1 MMRSQSLSRTAEI
14 TAGRSSISPRI
25 IVTLPLSTPTA
36 LSSRSLSAT
45 SKITGRSPRSSN
57 IPVAYAPTRPVPPVI
72 KIPFFAIR
80 ILLSR
85 YRYNKLIR
93 RVNLIFRRT
102 WLDSGG
108 RYLDLL
114 GAKMIAFLRQRR
126 GATGVTINLLIMMF
140 VLAGSL
146 SFESKGLAQEKMRLA
161 WAGFSP
167 TNSPI
172 WVIEDRK
179 LLQKMGVQPE
189 IIAIGNSPT
198 VLQALLAGEIDASS
212 ISVTTLTSS
221 RLAGADT
228 VMIVGVV
235 PTFVDHIVSVSNIT
249 TVEQLK
255 GKTGGVNRL
264 GTTSDLGLRLALT
277 KLGIEPDK
285 DVKIIPTGGTA
296 ERFAALSKGITQFTI
311 IPEPFLTE
319 AEKKFGF
326 RNLYNISDL
335 KIPFWWNGILSREGI
350 VKTKRPLLLK
360 LARAVVEAMHIIKT
374 EKEYAKSLF
383 KKNLGVAEPEG
394 LERAYRD
401 YSNAFPEVPYAT
413 PDGVK
418 TMLDDLARSNPK
430 AATADPKAFVDP
442 SFIKELDSSGFIKQL
457 YRR

>member
-1 MMRSQSLSRTAEI
+1 VNRKLS
-14 TAGRSSISPRI
+14 I
-25 IVTLPLSTPTA
+25 I
-36 LSSRSLSAT
+36 
-45 SKITGRSPRSSN
+45 
-57 IPVAYAPTRPVPPVI
+57 
-72 KIPFFAIR
+72 
-80 ILLSR
+80 IL
-85 YRYNKLIR
+85 
-93 RVNLIFRRT
+93 
-102 WLDSGG
+102 
-108 RYLDLL
+108 
-114 GAKMIAFLRQRR
+114 
-126 GATGVTINLLIMMF
+126 
-140 VLAGSL
+140 VLAVSLGLGSRV
-146 SFESKGLAQEKMRLA
+146 LAQERLRLA

-189 IIAIGNSPT
+189 IIAISASPT
-198 VLQALLAGEIDASS
+198 VLQALLANEIEAAS

-235 PTFVDHIVSVSNIT
+235 PTFVDHIVSLSNIT
-249 TVEQLK
+249 AVEQLK
-255 GKTGGVNRL
+255 GKTAGVNRL
-264 GTTSDLGLRLALT
+264 GSTSDLGLRLALR
-277 KLGIEPDK
+277 KLGVDPDK

-311 IPEPFLTE
+311 IPEPFLTQ
-319 AEKKFGF
+319 AERLGF

-360 LARAVVEAMHIIKT
+360 LARAMVEAMHIIKT

-383 KKNLGVAEPEG
+383 KKNLGVADPEG
-394 LERAYRD
+394 LERAYKD
-401 YSNAFPEVPYAT
+401 YSSVFPEVPYPT

-442 SFIKELDSSGFIKQL
+442 SLIKELDASGFIKQL
-457 YRR
+457 YRK